1 MKLININCGDKTDM
15 RTTEFLK
22 QYYQENKEHLQRFT
36 YKGTDIKCTL
46 LANNKG
52 WCTVI
57 TDNEQI
63 AQVWAGEL
71 VLA

>member
-46 LANNKG
+46 LANNGG
-52 WCTVI
+52 WCTLI
-57 TDNEQI
+57 LDNSNIIQ
-63 AQVWAGEL
+63 AWAGEL

>member
-1 MKLININCGDKTDM
+1 MNLINIGFGDKTDF

-22 QYYQENKEHLQRFT
+22 NYYKENKEHLRRYC

-46 LANNKG
+46 LANNGG

-57 TDNEQI
+57 TDSERV
-63 AQVWAGEL
+63 AQAWAGEL
-71 VLA
+71 VLI